1 LGKEVAAIGRPAE
14 TVDGVGKR
22 GVGEIEFGI
31 EFAFFFGDR
40 FFVAVDEDGVFV
52 DGEFRA
58 FEDAAAFSARVLNP
72 DVVVLEIVFFVVN
85 IAADAKGDAAVGGDG
100 ERGEFFVDG
109 EGGFVELLSGSDA
122 RKEKTR
128 NNTEDTEAKSTE
140 DKEKRENKTRINT
153 EGTEAECIEDTE
165 KRKTEK
171 RKMEKRKTEKRKE
184 RV

>member
-1 LGKEVAAIGRPAE
+1 
-14 TVDGVGKR
+14 
-22 GVGEIEFGI
+22 
-31 EFAFFFGDR
+31 
-40 FFVAVDEDGVFV
+40 
-52 DGEFRA
+52 
-58 FEDAAAFSARVLNP
+58 
-72 DVVVLEIVFFVVN
+72 VLEIVFFVVDV
-85 IAADAKGDAAVGGDG
+85 AADAKGDAAVGGDG

-140 DKEKRENKTRINT
+140 GTEKRENKTRINTEGTEAECIEDTEKRENKTRINT

-171 RKMEKRKTEKRKE
+171 RKE